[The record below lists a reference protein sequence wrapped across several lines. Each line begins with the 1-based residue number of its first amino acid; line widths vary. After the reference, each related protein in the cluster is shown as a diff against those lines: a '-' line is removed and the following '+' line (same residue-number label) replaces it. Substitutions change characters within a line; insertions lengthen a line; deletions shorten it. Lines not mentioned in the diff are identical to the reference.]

1 LFLRLEQ
8 LKTYGENEWKKRVK
22 SPNDAN
28 EFTVEGKLRQAGMFF
43 IIILIQEKY
52 FKKYFFLGK
61 IPTPTDEQKSLPTST
76 RKTPT
81 LKYNAKKTNID
92 QLQRAKT
99 VDVVR
104 LKAG

>member
-43 IIILIQEKY
+43 FYY
-52 FKKYFFLGK
+52 FN
-61 IPTPTDEQKSLPTST
+61 T
-76 RKTPT
+76 RK
-81 LKYNAKKTNID
+81 IFF
-92 QLQRAKT
+92 
-99 VDVVR
+99 
-104 LKAG
+104 